1 MLKFKANKINN
12 TTPIENNY
20 LVELVSGQ
28 PGIPWKSKQNLQ
40 QNAKILWFFLNH
52 HALNHELKEA
62 QKGKGI
68 SGVSSFAKATGLC
81 FFI

>member
-1 MLKFKANKINN
+1 MQK
-12 TTPIENNY
+12 Y
-20 LVELVSGQ
+20 CG
-28 PGIPWKSKQNLQ
+28 
-40 QNAKILWFFLNH
+40 FFLNH